1 MARSDTLPKNDKGEV
16 NAADAFV
23 SHLKALGNRTT
34 RVVPVV
40 EAPRLYVGDTLG
52 PQLSEEHRV
61 VLRVAL
67 PVFRAW
73 AATFGRRPGH
83 PLRAY
88 TLRHLLF
95 GGLMLLL
102 HVRARVGPSA
112 GQTP

>member
-73 AATFGRRPGH
+73 
-83 PLRAY
+83 
-88 TLRHLLF
+88 LRHSGAAQATLCARTLF
-95 GGLMLLL
+95 VILC
-102 HVRARVGPSA
+102 SA
-112 GQTP
+112 V